1 MKEEEIK
8 RIIELMDKIEYRFYD
23 PSLLFTALCHSSYAH
38 EEKQRGRKDIESN
51 ERLEFLGDAVL
62 NLLMAEHLYKNYPE
76 APEGTMAKVKA
87 AAASEEVLAQVARD
101 IELNR
106 YIFLGHGEEL
116 NAGRER
122 DSILSGSLEALAAA
136 LYLDGGFK
144 VVDRILIPHISRY
157 VSQIIEGKVIFD
169 YKTAL
174 QELAQEKYKALPKYV
189 LVRQEGPPHMKKF
202 FVEVKLKGQSL
213 AIGEG
218 TSIKDAEKNAAKLAM
233 EKLKEMGL

>member
-62 NLLMAEHLYKNYPE
+62 DLLMAEHLYKNYPE
-76 APEGTMAKVKA
+76 ASEGTMAKVKA

-157 VSQIIEGKVIFD
+157 ISQIIEGKVVLD
-169 YKTAL
+169 YKTVL
-174 QELAQEKYKALPKYV
+174 QELAQERYKTLPKYV

-202 FVEVKLKGQSL
+202 FVEVKLRGRSL

-218 TSIKDAEKNAAKLAM
+218 PSIKDAEKNAAKLAL
-233 EKLKEMGL
+233 EKLKEMGS